1 MITNPQMTMPVQ
13 MWATHLTTFY
23 GETMNVSKE
32 ADAASMHEQPSAVLE
47 PDFNKFMNS
56 QPNL

>member
-1 MITNPQMTMPVQ
+1 
-13 MWATHLTTFY
+13 
-23 GETMNVSKE
+23 MNVSKE